1 MSKRNKLAKF
11 EELTQMPFVFQC
23 FSYKEAV
30 LRDSE
35 DVIVD
40 YRNCWSEKV
49 FKNNNP
55 ITLELA
61 CGRGEYSLALA
72 EMYPERNFI
81 GIDIK
86 GARLWKGG
94 RNAIEKGLKN
104 IAFVRCK
111 IELLNLFFGPEEIFE
126 IWITFPDPFHGKE
139 NRRLTA
145 ASFLKLYRQVLKP
158 EATCHLKTD
167 NKPLFDYSVESLIN
181 NQAKIK
187 YQNEDIYS
195 GPLYIPELEFKTYYE
210 KEHLANNLTIKYIQ
224 FSL

>member
-11 EELTQMPFVFQC
+11 EELTRMPFVFQC
-23 FSYKEAV
+23 FSYEEAV
-30 LRDSE
+30 LRDFND
-35 DVIVD
+35 DVVD
-40 YRNCWSEKV
+40 YKNSWAEKV

-72 EMYPERNFI
+72 EMYPDRNFI

-86 GARLWKGG
+86 GARLWRGG
-94 RNAIEKGLKN
+94 QNAIEKGLKN

-111 IELLNLFFGPEEIFE
+111 IELLKLFFGPQEIFE
-126 IWITFPDPFHGKE
+126 IWITFPDPFHAKE

-145 ASFLKLYRQVLKP
+145 ASFLESYRKVLMP
-158 EATCHLKTD
+158 EAICHLKTD
-167 NKPLFDYSVESLIN
+167 NKPLFDYSIDSLKKN
-181 NQAKIK
+181 KAKIL
-187 YQNEDIYS
+187 YQNENIYA
-195 GPLYIPELEFKTYYE
+195 GPLHLPELAFKTYYE
-210 KEHLANNLTIKYIQ
+210 NQHLANNLTIKYIQ